1 MTQDS
6 LSLLL
11 VDSHRAL
18 EAILEALPAA
28 YRSDPRYR
36 LARAALDE
44 AREQSSVMLLL
55 LPREERHPPAPARAV
70 AAPGPE
76 EEVGFGDLVLRR
88 DGREMSRGG
97 RKIHLTATESRLLEL
112 FLRHPSQV
120 LPRGLIFERVW
131 GWDVA
136 ATSNLLNVYVGY
148 LRRKT
153 EAGGQAR
160 LIHTVR
166 GIGYVLRD

>member
-1 MTQDS
+1 V
-6 LSLLL
+6 
-11 VDSHRAL
+11 VDSHEAL
-18 EAILEALPAA
+18 EAILETVPPAH
-28 YRSDPRYR
+28 RRDPGYR
-36 LARAALDE
+36 LARAALDQ
-44 AREQSSVMLLL
+44 AKEQSSVLLL
-55 LPREERHPPAPARAV
+55 VLPYEERQPSAPAG
-70 AAPGPE
+70 AAAAAELE
-76 EEVGFGDLVLRR
+76 EVVGFGDLVLRG
-88 DGREMSRGG
+88 DGRAVSRGE
-97 RKIHLTATESRLLEL
+97 RKIDLTATESRLLDL
-112 FLRHPSQV
+112 FLRHPGQV

-153 EAGGQAR
+153 EAGGEAR